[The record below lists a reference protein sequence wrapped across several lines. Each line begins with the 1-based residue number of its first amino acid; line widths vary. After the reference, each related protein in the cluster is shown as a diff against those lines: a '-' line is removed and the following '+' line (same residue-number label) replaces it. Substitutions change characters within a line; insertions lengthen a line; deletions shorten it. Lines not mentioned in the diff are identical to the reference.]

1 MDKLQKKLKENREFR
16 WERFNES
23 DAEEKLLRLQV
34 IIAMKAK
41 EEQEEGYHLAV
52 NLRNFGSNFDSII
65 FELISKAQS
74 TPDNYYRLML
84 AFPEYVKLWEEWQ
97 NTEDEK
103 EFFKK
108 YLSRN
113 EDPLE

>member
-1 MDKLQKKLKENREFR
+1 MDDLQKKLKEQRDFR

-23 DAEEKLLRLQV
+23 SPEEKLLRLSL
-34 IIAMKAK
+34 IIYSK
-41 EEQEEGYHLAV
+41 EENQNAPLAV

-65 FELISKAQS
+65 FELICKAQS
-74 TPDNYYRLML
+74 TPYNYYRLML

-97 NTEDEK
+97 NTEDEA

-108 YLSRN
+108 YKV
-113 EDPLE
+113 

>member
-1 MDKLQKKLKENREFR
+1 MDEFQQKLKENREFR

-23 DAEEKLLRLQV
+23 DAEEKLLRLHV
-34 IIAMKAK
+34 IIAMKKRDETAP
-41 EEQEEGYHLAV
+41 LAV

-65 FELISKAQS
+65 FELISKAQL

-97 NTEDEK
+97 NTEDQE

-108 YLSRN
+108 YGV
-113 EDPLE
+113 

>member
-1 MDKLQKKLKENREFR
+1 MDEFQQKLKEARDFR

-23 DAEEKLLRLQV
+23 DAEEKLLRLAV
-34 IIAMKAK
+34 IVAMKK
-41 EEQEEGYHLAV
+41 KDETSPLAV
-52 NLRNFGSNFDSII
+52 NLRNFGNNFDSII

-84 AFPEYVKLWEEWQ
+84 AFPEYVLLWEEWQ
-97 NTEDEK
+97 NTENQD

-108 YLSRN
+108 N
-113 EDPLE
+113 GVDV

>member
-1 MDKLQKKLKENREFR
+1 MDEILKKLKELRELR
-16 WERFNES
+16 WEEF
-23 DAEEKLLRLQV
+23 EKLNSDEKLGRLEV
-34 IIAMKAK
+34 IMLLKQINQSAP
-41 EEQEEGYHLAV
+41 LAV

-97 NTEDEK
+97 ETENEAD
-103 EFFKK
+103 FFKR
-108 YLSRN
+108 YGV
-113 EDPLE
+113 